1 MKVFFEKVTSMK
13 KTVTALIIMLVL
25 ATFALPVIAA
35 KEDSG
40 GHSDDTVTT
49 EKTRTVSPAETERKH
64 GADDTVTATMTTR
77 SAREQERHGTEI
89 ETEDDHKT
97 SGRNISEIRREHDKS
112 HDDLNATLRN
122 VSSGDRER
130 FKNENEV
137 RLAVHTLL
145 EMENVSGGIGRNVSA
160 IAREFNNSASSAK
173 TFEDRIRNRNTL
185 TRILFGGDRDAARE
199 IANLTA
205 RNRDRILELEQLLKG
220 SSLDTD
226 SRAFMEDQVR
236 IMQKEQERLDQLSK
250 REQEDRG
257 FFAWF
262 G

>member
-1 MKVFFEKVTSMK
+1 MK
-13 KTVTALIIMLVL
+13 KTVTVLILFLVL

-35 KEDSG
+35 KEDNG
-40 GHSDDTVTT
+40 GHSEETITPGKTQTISTV
-49 EKTRTVSPAETERKH
+49 ETETKH
-64 GADDTVTATMTTR
+64 GADDTVTVTPATRDTI
-77 SAREQERHGTEI
+77 EQERHGKEV
-89 ETEDDHKT
+89 ETKDDKKT

-112 HDDLNATLRN
+112 YEDMNATLRN
-122 VSSGDRER
+122 VSSGEREQFR
-130 FKNENEV
+130 NENEV

-173 TFEDRIRNRNTL
+173 TFEGRIRNRNTI
-185 TRILFGGDRDAARE
+185 TRFLFGGDRDAARE

-205 RNRDRILELEQLLKG
+205 RNRDRILELEQILTG
-220 SSLDTD
+220 SSLDAD
-226 SRAFMEDQVR
+226 SRALMEDQVL

-257 FFAWF
+257 FFSWF

>member
-1 MKVFFEKVTSMK
+1 MK
-13 KTVTALIIMLVL
+13 KTIAALIIFFVL
-25 ATFALPVIAA
+25 ASCALPVIAA
-35 KEDSG
+35 KEDNG
-40 GHSDDTVTT
+40 KNSDDTITP
-49 EKTRTVSPAETERKH
+49 EKTRTISPAETERKH
-64 GADDTVTATMTTR
+64 GADDSVTATPTTR
-77 SAREQERHGTEI
+77 DTPKQEQQGKEMESQ
-89 ETEDDHKT
+89 DDNRA

-112 HDDLNATLRN
+112 RDGLNATLRN
-122 VSSGDRER
+122 VSSGDREQ

-145 EMENVSGGIGRNVSA
+145 EMEGVSGGIGRNVSA
-160 IAREFNNSASSAK
+160 IAREFNNSAGSAK
-173 TFEDRIRNRNTL
+173 TFEDRIRERNTF

-205 RNRDRILELEQLLKG
+205 RNRDRILELEQLIQS
-220 SSLDTD
+220 SSLDAD
-226 SRAFMEDQVR
+226 VRALMEDQVR
-236 IMQKEQERLDQLSK
+236 IIKKEQERLEQLSK

>member
-1 MKVFFEKVTSMK
+1 MK
-13 KTVTALIIMLVL
+13 KTVTALIIFLVL

-40 GHSDDTVTT
+40 GHSEDSVTPGQ
-49 EKTRTVSPAETERKH
+49 TRTVSTIETEKKH
-64 GADDTVTATMTTR
+64 GADDTVIATPTTR
-77 SAREQERHGTEI
+77 DTLEQEQQGKEI
-89 ETEDDHKT
+89 ETEDDHTT

-122 VSSGDRER
+122 VSSGERER

-145 EMENVSGGIGRNVSA
+145 EMENVSGGIGHNVSA

-173 TFEDRIRNRNTL
+173 TFADRIRNRNTI

-205 RNRDRILELEQLLKG
+205 RNRDHILELEQLLTG
-220 SSLDTD
+220 SSLDAD
-226 SRAFMEDQVR
+226 SRALMEDQVR
-236 IMQKEQERLDQLSK
+236 IVQKEQERLEQLSK

-257 FFAWF
+257 FFSWF

>member
-1 MKVFFEKVTSMK
+1 VE
-13 KTVTALIIMLVL
+13 
-25 ATFALPVIAA
+25 
-35 KEDSG
+35 
-40 GHSDDTVTT
+40 T
-49 EKTRTVSPAETERKH
+49 EKKH
-64 GADDTVTATMTTR
+64 GTDDTVTATPTTR
-77 SAREQERHGTEI
+77 DTPEQEQHGREI
-89 ETEDDHKT
+89 ESGDDKNI

-122 VSSGDRER
+122 ISSGEREQ

-145 EMENVSGGIGRNVSA
+145 EMEDVSGGIGHNVSA

-173 TFEDRIRNRNTL
+173 TFEDRIRNRNTI
-185 TRILFGGDRDAARE
+185 TRLLFGGDRDAARE

-205 RNRDRILELEQLLKG
+205 RNRDRILELEQLLTG
-220 SSLDTD
+220 SSLGTD
-226 SRAFMEDQVR
+226 SRALMEEQVR
-236 IMQKEQERLDQLSK
+236 TMQKEQERLDQLAK

-257 FFAWF
+257 FFSWF